1 MRQKAQEMYEGTL
14 DFYLLQ
20 GKVKGLQHKSYSI
33 LALLILGTRILLLS
47 IGVFVY
53 LISVHLY
60 LSISEGAA
68 FNVGP
73 ILALFLLL
81 TKFIIFM
88 ADSNNLRMLV
98 CWPQRKLLV
107 SVRDNSWF
115 SAPVLMPEV
124 EAAPGSRHSPR
135 HQHWPHA
142 DEDQVIDR
150 NQVTQQVSNSNKST
164 PPLNIV
170 AALSCCNLLGR
181 WSPGMCW
188 AWWGVRTQ
196 GILTLTG
203 ALSIIVSIWA
213 WDDHNDTRNH
223 SNITTYTIFSIHIGQ
238 KCMYYVDIRSNL
250 NRGIIVIKCVK

>member
-1 MRQKAQEMYEGTL
+1 MYEETL

-20 GKVKGLQHKSYSI
+20 DKVKGLQHKSYSI

-107 SVRDNSWF
+107 SVWDNS
-115 SAPVLMPEV
+115 
-124 EAAPGSRHSPR
+124 
-135 HQHWPHA
+135 
-142 DEDQVIDR
+142 
-150 NQVTQQVSNSNKST
+150 
-164 PPLNIV
+164 
-170 AALSCCNLLGR
+170 
-181 WSPGMCW
+181 
-188 AWWGVRTQ
+188 
-196 GILTLTG
+196 
-203 ALSIIVSIWA
+203 
-213 WDDHNDTRNH
+213 
-223 SNITTYTIFSIHIGQ
+223 
-238 KCMYYVDIRSNL
+238 
-250 NRGIIVIKCVK
+250 